1 MTQQSNTDHLHD
13 EGMLNKDEMSA
24 EQKKAVDSLSQ
35 EEVGHLKS
43 MHQNANKNSGQPV
56 GIII

>member
-43 MHQNANKNSGQPV
+43 MHKNANKNSGQPV